1 MNFAINKWDNM
12 NYSHIN
18 MDKSST
24 RLLRPWD
31 FPGKSG
37 VPVLSPKEYI
47 EWYYLNKTK
56 KQRRQN
62 NTLFKEISIQVVK
75 IIKNAKKKKIQHKI
89 QNSIGLAKKMLQK
102 NPKELFGQNQIVI
115 FGEEK
120 AKTRSVKGP
129 RGCKGTGNVLLFKIW
144 LIGTYDHSGKE
155 GG

>member
-56 KQRRQN
+56 K
-62 NTLFKEISIQVVK
+62 
-75 IIKNAKKKKIQHKI
+75 
-89 QNSIGLAKKMLQK
+89 
-102 NPKELFGQNQIVI
+102 
-115 FGEEK
+115 
-120 AKTRSVKGP
+120 
-129 RGCKGTGNVLLFKIW
+129 
-144 LIGTYDHSGKE
+144 
-155 GG
+155 

>member
-37 VPVLSPKEYI
+37 VPVPSPKEYI

-62 NTLFKEISIQVVK
+62 NILFKEISTQVVK
-75 IIKNAKKKKIQHKI
+75 IIKNAKKKKNLA
-89 QNSIGLAKKMLQK
+89 QNSEQYWVGQKDVTEKPKRAFWPKPNSYLWGNKGKDKVSEGPQRLQRYRKCSSFLNLAHRY
-102 NPKELFGQNQIVI
+102 I
-115 FGEEK
+115 
-120 AKTRSVKGP
+120 
-129 RGCKGTGNVLLFKIW
+129 
-144 LIGTYDHSGKE
+144 
-155 GG
+155 